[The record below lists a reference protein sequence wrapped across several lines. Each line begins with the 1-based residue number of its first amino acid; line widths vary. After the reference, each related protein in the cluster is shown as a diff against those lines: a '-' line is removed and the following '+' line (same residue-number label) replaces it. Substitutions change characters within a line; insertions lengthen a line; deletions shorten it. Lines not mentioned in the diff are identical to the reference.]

1 MGELLAFIEQAFS
14 GQTVFRMQSSD
25 GVVRH
30 ATVRIGDSM
39 IMASSGT
46 QVYGRMPCMLHLY
59 TADVDALY
67 AQAINARGTSLQEPK
82 NAFYGDRTA
91 AVEDA
96 WKNQWWMATHVEDV
110 APEELARREAAF
122 RKERGL

>member
-1 MGELLAFIEQAFS
+1 VSKLLAFIENAFS
-14 GQTVFRMQSSD
+14 GQTTYRMKSSD

-30 ATVRIGDSM
+30 ATAKTGDSI

-46 QVYGRMPCMLHLY
+46 HVYGRMPCMLHLY

-67 AQAINARGTSLQEPK
+67 TQAIKAGGRSLQEPT

-110 APEELARREAAF
+110 DPDELLRREAAF